1 MPVRQWLTSE
11 DILDIAIHGNYG
23 TSTQVIAGAGGAL
36 AGTARVLVGRRPMK
50 KTKSSR
56 KQTPPSSEVVDKV
69 RSPEPSTLGGNTFA
83 RPSRRAARG
92 TGADSAGQAGDL
104 QDLSRHEST
113 DSESVEELVAEG
125 QYREAEIISAVEEAD
140 DPDQRELHP
149 REVLQDDVPE
159 EYRDE
164 D

>member
-1 MPVRQWLTSE
+1 LKY
-11 DILDIAIHGNYG
+11 LDFAIHGKYG
-23 TSTQVIAGAGGAL
+23 TGTQVCHRGVRA
-36 AGTARVLVGRRPMK
+36 VLWQEPPVISLDRRFMR

-56 KQTPPSSEVVDKV
+56 KRIPPQPEVIDKV
-69 RSPEPSTLGGNTFA
+69 HSPEPSTLSGNTFA
-83 RPSRRAARG
+83 KPPRRASRG
-92 TGADSAGQAGDL
+92 TGADSAGQSGDL
-104 QDLSRHEST
+104 QDLSRSEST

-149 REVLQDDVPE
+149 REVRQDDVPE
-159 EYRDE
+159 EYRDN